1 MKLACIALPLIIL
14 AGVGDIDPSA
24 KLDERAV
31 LARYKKECTEE
42 KRVSESCKKQK
53 RLVEGVYYRSFRR
66 MTAPRKKGAVERKY
80 MVAAAKADFVAL
92 RELGLW
98 TLAAEGTKRGPAVEK
113 PWPEPGYLTPEEE
126 KLYVAELNS
135 PYPALRKVA
144 WNGLRVT
151 HLARRSKR
159 TVDERK
165 WGIDRAYRQQF
176 GTFWPGAPR
185 GLSEDHPPHADRLRA
200 KPYPKAQLQYYANGK
215 GGAIWLTGDSLK
227 TVEAHY
233 EQQGMKSMSSEVS
246 MDLMLK
252 FQKAKMG
259 QLVKMMESGGDP
271 QALQK
276 EMKSL
281 ETLSKS
287 LNPGYLFSDPKEQL
301 HLGKEI
307 TAGDAKMIEYQVVI
321 WRAKEIGKTGIAIEF
336 KDRKK

>member
-1 MKLACIALPLIIL
+1 MKLACSALPLIIL
-14 AGVGDIDPSA
+14 ASIGDIDPSA

-31 LARYKKECTEE
+31 LARYKKECTKEE
-42 KRVSESCKKQK
+42 RISESCKKQK

-80 MVAAAKADFVAL
+80 MVAAAKADFLAL

-98 TLAAEGTKRGPAVEK
+98 TLAAEGTKRGPAVSK

-144 WNGLRVT
+144 WDGLRVS
-151 HLARRSKR
+151 HLGRRSSR

-165 WGIDRAYRQQF
+165 WGVDRAYRNQF

-200 KPYPKAQLQYYANGK
+200 MPYPKAQLQYYASGK
-215 GGAIWLTGDSLK
+215 GGAVWLTDDSLK
-227 TVEAHY
+227 TVETHY
-233 EQQGMKSMSSEVS
+233 KGQGMESISAEVF
-246 MDLMLK
+246 MDLMQK
-252 FQKAKMG
+252 FQKEKMG
-259 QLVKMMESGGDP
+259 ELAKMMESGGDP
-271 QALQK
+271 QALEN

-281 ETLSKS
+281 ETLSKT
-287 LNPGYLFSDPKEQL
+287 LYPGYLFSDPKEQL

-307 TAGDAKMIEYQVVI
+307 TAGDFKMIEYQVVI
-321 WRAKEIGKTGIAIEF
+321 WRAEEIGKTGIAIEF
-336 KDRKK
+336 KDLKK